1 MKTKRFLTMKIFHL
15 IASFITV
22 LTLCLSCNAQHK
34 NNQTSSNFIDSLLK
48 SQPDSFQTILQ
59 NPEAYEIQVMYTQIN
74 RDENNHPH
82 FNTYRYNVD
91 KDRYFYPASIVK
103 LPVACL
109 TLEKINQLKIKGLN
123 KYTVFEVDSLREPQT
138 PFTEDTTSVHG
149 KPFLAHMIKRAFVVS
164 DNKAF
169 NRLYEFLGQKYINE
183 KLWEKGYND
192 VLVLHRLAN
201 ADFDDE
207 SNRYANPFKFYKKGQ
222 LIYEQPETFNP
233 KRYTTKI
240 KNPFKGIAHINK
252 KGKKVKEP
260 IDFSRK
266 NYFSLETMHQM
277 LQAVIFPE
285 SVPAKQRFNLTTA
298 DYQFLYKCMALLPR
312 ESKHPKYV
320 KKDHS
325 DGFMK
330 FLMFGDLFKKK
341 PYKSRMPNHIR
352 IFNKVGLSYGFLVD
366 NAYIVD
372 FKNEVEFLLSVVIYV
387 NKNRTLNDNK
397 YEYKKIGMPFMV
409 NFGRLIYDYELTR
422 PRNYRPNLSRFKVG
436 G

>member
-1 MKTKRFLTMKIFHL
+1 MKIFHL
-15 IASFITV
+15 IAPIAM
-22 LTLCLSCNAQHK
+22 LTLCLSCNAQDK
-34 NNQTSSNFIDSLLK
+34 KAQIPLNFIDSLLH
-48 SQPDSFQTILQ
+48 SRPDSFQKILQ
-59 NPEAYEIQVMYTQIN
+59 NPKIYEIQVMYTQIN
-74 RDENNHPH
+74 RDENNTPH
-82 FNTYRYNVD
+82 FKTYQYNID

-123 KYTVFEVDSLREPQT
+123 KYTVFEIDSLREPQT
-138 PFTEDTTSVHG
+138 PLQEDTTSSHG

-183 KLWEKGYND
+183 KLWEKGYQG
-192 VLVLHRLAN
+192 VSVVHRLAN
-201 ADFDDE
+201 ADFDEE
-207 SNRYANPFKFYKKGQ
+207 SNRYTNPFRFYKKGK
-222 LIYEQPETFNP
+222 LIYEQPEAFNP
-233 KRYTTKI
+233 ERYPSKI

-252 KGKKVKEP
+252 KGKKIKEP
-260 IDFSRK
+260 INFSHK
-266 NYFSLETMHQM
+266 NYFSLKTMHQM
-277 LQAVIFPE
+277 LKAVMFPE
-285 SVPAKQRFNLTTA
+285 SVPLAQRFDLTLA
-298 DYQFLYKCMALLPR
+298 DYQFIYKCMAMLPR
-312 ESKHPKYV
+312 ESKYPTYQ

-341 PYKSRMPNHIR
+341 PHKSRIPNHIR

-372 FKNEVEFLLSVVIYV
+372 FKNQVEFLLSVVIYV

-409 NFGRLIYDYELTR
+409 NFGRLIYDYELSRTR
-422 PRNYRPNLSRFKVG
+422 KYLPNLSRFKTG
-436 G
+436 K